1 MQLQMAG
8 NYIGRSL
15 SGYCT
20 PGTSLI
26 LHLVLVVG
34 MLGSSH
40 AWKTPYP
47 QIASK

>member
-8 NYIGRSL
+8 NYIGRGL
-15 SGYCT
+15 SAYCT

-34 MLGSSH
+34 VLGSSL
-40 AWKTPYP
+40 AWKKPYP
-47 QIASK
+47 QIA